1 MNENFELKKLIS
13 KKKIVRRISG
23 LASQIGHDY
32 SDQAILLIGLL
43 NGSFVFLSDLVREL
57 SQYHLTISVDFMR
70 VASYGSETKS
80 SEKPTLLQDISFHVR
95 KKHVL
100 LVDDILDTGH
110 TLSFVIQYLNAFEPL
125 SVKSC
130 VFLDKPDRRQV
141 NIHADYVGFTVPDV
155 FVVGY
160 GLDYQGRF
168 REMPS
173 ISALQLPETVMK

>member
-1 MNENFELKKLIS
+1 MNEQIELKNIIS
-13 KKKIVRRISG
+13 KNKIQNRIMA

-32 SDQAILLIGLL
+32 TDKPLFIIGLL
-43 NGSFVFLSDLVREL
+43 NGSFIFLSDLVREL
-57 SQYHLTISVDFMR
+57 SRFDLTISVDFMR
-70 VASYGSETKS
+70 VASYGTGTVS
-80 SEKPTLLQDISFHVR
+80 SEKPTLLQDISLHVKNR
-95 KKHVL
+95 HIL

-125 SVKSC
+125 SMKSC
-130 VFLDKPDRRQV
+130 VFLDKPDRRKLS
-141 NIHADYVGFTVPDV
+141 IYADYVGFTIPNV

-173 ISALQLPETVMK
+173 ISTLVLSKSV